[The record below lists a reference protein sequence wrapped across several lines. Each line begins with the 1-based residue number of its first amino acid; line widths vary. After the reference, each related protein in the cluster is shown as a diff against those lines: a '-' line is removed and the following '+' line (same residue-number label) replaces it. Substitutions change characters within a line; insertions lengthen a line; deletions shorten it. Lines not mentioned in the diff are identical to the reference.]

1 MRILIIDDDPNY
13 GQAMTS
19 FLLGQKHEVQRILDP
34 KIALKR
40 IKEEADQFDVILL
53 DLIMPGMSGL
63 ELLRKLR
70 DAGIPLPVVLVSGF
84 ADLESSAEAVHWGI
98 SGLALKPFIPGQLI
112 RILSKVEKE
121 LGIITQSLAVQT
133 ENKTEEKEVF
143 LKDGWQTQIAQ
154 VMNTSI
160 DCWHS
165 FSGGNRANLAE
176 SSGIWK
182 VNIDGGAVRTRTLDR
197 YLKVETLPN
206 RPKLERVL
214 ATAKFVLDSSPPS
227 SQRFELDTK
236 IRLLELTLDAL
247 GLWAPKQR
255 INKFDNTLIAKLP
268 ATKME
273 E

>member
-19 FLLGQKHEVQRILDP
+19 FLTGQNHDVHRILDP

-70 DAGIPLPVVLVSGF
+70 EAGIPLPVVLVSGF

-98 SGLALKPFIPGQLI
+98 S
-112 RILSKVEKE
+112 
-121 LGIITQSLAVQT
+121 
-133 ENKTEEKEVF
+133 
-143 LKDGWQTQIAQ
+143 Q

>member
-19 FLLGQKHEVQRILDP
+19 FLTGQNHDVHRILDP

-70 DAGIPLPVVLVSGF
+70 EAGIPLPVVLVSGF

-112 RILSKVEKE
+112 RILSKVEIE
-121 LGIITQSLAVQT
+121 LGFIPQSKGLPT
-133 ENKTEEKEVF
+133 ENKTEENE
-143 LKDGWQTQIAQ
+143 LKLREGWQKQITQL
-154 VMNTSI
+154 MNTSI
-160 DCWHS
+160 ECWRS

-182 VNIDGGAVRTRTLDR
+182 VNVDGTSLRTRTLDR
-197 YLKVETLPN
+197 YLKVETLPTH
-206 RPKLERVL
+206 PKLERVL
-214 ATAKFVLDSSPPS
+214 ATAKFVLESSPPS
-227 SQRFELDTK
+227 SQRFALDTK
-236 IRLLELTLDAL
+236 IRLLELTLDSL
-247 GLWAPKQR
+247 GLWNPKHK
-255 INKFDNTLIAKLP
+255 INKVDNSLLAKLP
-268 ATKME
+268 AIKME
-273 E
+273 T